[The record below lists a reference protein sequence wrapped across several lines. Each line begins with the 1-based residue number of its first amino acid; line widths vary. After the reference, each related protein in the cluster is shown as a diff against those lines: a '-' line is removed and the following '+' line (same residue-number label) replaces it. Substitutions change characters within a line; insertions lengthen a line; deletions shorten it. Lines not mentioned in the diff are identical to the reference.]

1 MAIALKVGGVQIVPV
16 YGFGHSKLWTVL
28 QDPFGIM
35 ERISV
40 MANISVVAFLGR
52 WGWPFG
58 PARREPVMVAFGDPI
73 VFPENKGGEKASRE
87 TVAKFHGRLVD
98 GFKDVFDTHKAS
110 YGWPDKQL
118 KVV

>member
-58 PARREPVMVAFGDPI
+58 PARREPD
-73 VFPENKGGEKASRE
+73 GGVWGPDRVPGEQ
-87 TVAKFHGRLVD
+87 GRGEGV
-98 GFKDVFDTHKAS
+98 T
-110 YGWPDKQL
+110 
-118 KVV
+118 